1 MAKAYKSTS
10 EEAKMRHKYLI
21 FAGALALVLALSG
34 FDRSELAH
42 AADDAKAPA
51 PTTANPSS
59 QHDLAKDFEALNK
72 DLDDSM
78 NSIQDA
84 VKSLDKATGSTP
96 EAKKEELDRFKA
108 KLLELDKK
116 IQSNSPFS
124 EKISEFEAYVN
135 SQIARL
141 NNSRNGGLT
150 QEDIE
155 ELISVYKGYSERIS
169 AMRSALKGQTQDIQ
183 SALQELTRSE
193 VRVIEWMRV
202 DDVAKAMAALEEAVN
217 KVKATVE
224 SIRQK
229 AQGIGRPGA

>member
-1 MAKAYKSTS
+1 
-10 EEAKMRHKYLI
+10 MRHKYMI
-21 FAGALALVLALSG
+21 SASALALVFALNSI
-34 FDRSELAH
+34 DRSESAH
-42 AADDAKAPA
+42 AADAASVPA
-51 PTTANPSS
+51 VTAANPSS

-135 SQIARL
+135 SQIERL

-150 QEDIE
+150 QEDVE
-155 ELISVYKGYSERIS
+155 ELISVYRGYSEKIS
-169 AMRSALKGQTQDIQ
+169 GMRNALKGQTQDIQ

-202 DDVAKAMAALEEAVN
+202 DDVTKAMAALEEAVN
-217 KVKATVE
+217 KVKATVQ